1 MCRMR
6 SGKGVQQGY
15 FYVSLLLFV
24 VLVGISLTA
33 VSELWSLRAQRE
45 REEELLFVG
54 QQYRQAITHYYATSP
69 KGAFRFPHS
78 LQDLLDDDRDPNRRG
93 HHLRRLY
100 PDPMTGRSDWGEVTL
115 ADGSIVGVYSRSLER
130 PQKQKGFLSRDQSF
144 EEQSRYADWI
154 FRSPLPAAN
163 PALGG
168 NGYNST
174 GATPSGASPIVPN
187 GPIRGTPGTQPTNG
201 LNRPILGR

>member
-1 MCRMR
+1 MR
-6 SGKGVQQGY
+6 SGKAIQRGY

-24 VLVGISLTA
+24 VLVGISLMA
-33 VSELWSLRAQRE
+33 VSEVWSQRAQRE
-45 REEELLFVG
+45 REEELLFIG

-78 LQDLLDDDRDPNRRG
+78 LEDLLDDDRDPNRRG

-100 PDPMTGRSDWGEVTL
+100 PDPITGRSDWGEVTL
-115 ADGSIVGVYSRSLER
+115 ADGSIVGVYSRSTEQPL
-130 PQKQKGFLSRDQSF
+130 KQKGFLSRDRTFEDQSH
-144 EEQSRYADWI
+144 YADWV

-163 PALGG
+163 PTLGT
-168 NGYNST
+168 NGYNAAGPSAP
-174 GATPSGASPIVPN
+174 GAAPVVPN
-187 GPIRGTPGTQPTNG
+187 GPIRGTPGGQPNNG